1 MKLRVIKPPTFIGLN
16 QNDIEEDILNTSRKL
31 SSFIFSVDDL
41 LIMVIVTMGLNL
53 RKGNKV
59 W

>member
-1 MKLRVIKPPTFIGLN
+1 MKLRVIKPPTFIGHN

-31 SSFIFSVDDL
+31 SSFIFSVDVL
-41 LIMVIVTMGLNL
+41 PIMVIVTMGLNL

>member
-31 SSFIFSVDDL
+31 SSFIFSVDVL
-41 LIMVIVTMGLNL
+41 LITVIVTMGLNL

>member
-31 SSFIFSVDDL
+31 SSFIFSVDVL